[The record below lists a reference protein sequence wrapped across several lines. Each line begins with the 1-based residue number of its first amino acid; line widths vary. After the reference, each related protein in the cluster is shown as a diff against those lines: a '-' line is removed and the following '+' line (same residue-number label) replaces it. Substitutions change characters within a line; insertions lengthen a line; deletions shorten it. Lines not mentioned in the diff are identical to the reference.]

1 MKKIFKQVFFLS
13 LLVAL
18 FASCEKDENKV
29 TFEGGTAPA
38 LTASSTDPMVLLQ
51 INKLLPAVSFS
62 WTNPNYQFNTG
73 LSSQD
78 VNYTLQVDTVGAN
91 FKSPSLKEQTI
102 PNALSIAYNVGDFN
116 LLFSNWAEN
125 IPHNFEMRIKS
136 TVNGNEASALY
147 SNVISM
153 TVTPYLDVAVVL
165 PFTDNLYL
173 IGSATPGGDAT
184 GWNNPV
190 PVPSQKF
197 TKVSSTV
204 WKLTIPLIGGKE
216 YLVIP
221 DNGSWSNKY
230 AVTAS
235 AVTWAG
241 GDFGYN
247 KSDNFPGPPTSG
259 VYTITLNFK
268 TGKFTVT
275 Q

>member
-1 MKKIFKQVFFLS
+1 MKKILKQLFFLS
-13 LLVAL
+13 LLVTV
-18 FASCEKDENKV
+18 FVSCKKDENKV
-29 TFEGGTAPA
+29 YYEGGTNPV
-38 LTASSTDPMVLLQ
+38 LTASATGPMVLLQ
-51 INKLLPAVSFS
+51 INKTLPAIKFD
-62 WTNPNYQFNTG
+62 WTNPNYQFTTG

-78 VNYTLQVDTVGAN
+78 VNYTLQVDTAGAN
-91 FKSPSLKEQTI
+91 FSSPNLKEQTI
-102 PNALSIAYNVGDFN
+102 SKNLNIAFNVGDFN
-116 LLFSNWAEN
+116 LLFASWAED
-125 IPHNFEMRIKS
+125 IPHNFEFRVKS
-136 TVNGNEASALY
+136 TINGIKASTLY

-153 TVTPYLDVAVVL
+153 VITPYLDVAVQL
-165 PFTDNLYL
+165 SFTGSLYL

-204 WKLTIPLIGGKE
+204 WKITIPLIGGKQ

-230 AVTAS
+230 AVTA
-235 AVTWAG
+235 ANVTWSG
-241 GDFGYN
+241 GEFGYN

-259 VYTITLNFK
+259 TYTITLNFK
-268 TGKFTVT
+268 TGKFSVT